1 MHQTQPH
8 SSFAYLSSSP
18 SSFFSSEDLKTH
30 SQNKE
35 DGEILV
41 NNSPLKDNKWQVNLQ
56 KFKKDFAGQIPTR
69 GDCQK

>member
-1 MHQTQPH
+1 MRQTQPH
-8 SSFAYLSSSP
+8 SFFAYLSSSP

-30 SQNKE
+30 PQNKG

-41 NNSPLKDNKWQVNLQ
+41 NSPLKDNKWQVNLQ